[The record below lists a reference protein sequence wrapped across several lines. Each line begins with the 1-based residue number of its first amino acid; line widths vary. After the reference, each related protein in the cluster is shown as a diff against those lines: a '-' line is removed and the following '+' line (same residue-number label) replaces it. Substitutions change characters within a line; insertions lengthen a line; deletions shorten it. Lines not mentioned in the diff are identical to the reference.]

1 MLWCNIHHMD
11 PMNLIPNEY
20 YIGIVKLQH
29 ECQGLSKYVSLW
41 FSMSQ
46 RQNFLLLV
54 VKLIDRFYH
63 LIMVRLFWTL
73 CLINM
78 VFTSKKGRE
87 FPDPLFAEQWH
98 LVSVESSS
106 SVFMFIYTLLIIL
119 INVFYYIFQHG
130 DMQVIPAWNRGYTGK
145 GVVVAVVDDGLRW
158 NHPDWRYIQLAHY
171 RSLRQVSNRN
181 NWETYWL
188 SFKPVRT
195 ISQTFEK
202 LFVFGRVPFGNF
214 PENVSGQG
222 KDEI

>member
-1 MLWCNIHHMD
+1 MD

-46 RQNFLLLV
+46 RQNFVVLV

-119 INVFYYIFQHG
+119 VNVFYYIFQHG

-145 GVVVAVVDDGLRW
+145 GVVVAVVDDGLQW
-158 NHPDWRYIQLAHY
+158 NHPDLAQKSVYYH
-171 RSLRQVSNRN
+171 
-181 NWETYWL
+181 
-188 SFKPVRT
+188 
-195 ISQTFEK
+195 
-202 LFVFGRVPFGNF
+202 GN
-214 PENVSGQG
+214 SSM
-222 KDEI
+222 EILPTKFSSMKYLPS

>member
-1 MLWCNIHHMD
+1 MSAVCIFSRNVSGQLAWPLTLRYLTLRYLKVRMKFNKIT
-11 PMNLIPNEY
+11 
-20 YIGIVKLQH
+20 
-29 ECQGLSKYVSLW
+29 LSRGK
-41 FSMSQ
+41 
-46 RQNFLLLV
+46 
-54 VKLIDRFYH
+54 
-63 LIMVRLFWTL
+63 
-73 CLINM
+73 
-78 VFTSKKGRE
+78 
-87 FPDPLFAEQWH
+87 WH

-171 RSLRQVSNRN
+171 RSLRQLSNRN

>member
-1 MLWCNIHHMD
+1 MTIPKPLR
-11 PMNLIPNEY
+11 NL
-20 YIGIVKLQH
+20 
-29 ECQGLSKYVSLW
+29 
-41 FSMSQ
+41 
-46 RQNFLLLV
+46 
-54 VKLIDRFYH
+54 
-63 LIMVRLFWTL
+63 L
-73 CLINM
+73 CLDECCLYI
-78 VFTSKKGRE
+78 FQKCLRPIGLTSYLKVRMKFNKITLSRGK
-87 FPDPLFAEQWH
+87 WH

-119 INVFYYIFQHG
+119 VNVFYYIFQHG
-130 DMQVIPAWNRGYTGK
+130 DMQ
-145 GVVVAVVDDGLRW
+145 GVVVAVVDDGLQW

-171 RSLRQVSNRN
+171 RSLRQLSNRN